1 MIEINGL
8 RGNITA
14 ITPGVDITVSIN
26 STTFSTWT
34 SGGVLN
40 TRPQTGELVYAGCEF
55 DLPCRFN
62 SRIDVAHVGAEV
74 REAGSIDIIELVVP

>member
-1 MIEINGL
+1 M
-8 RGNITA
+8 
-14 ITPGVDITVSIN
+14 
-26 STTFSTWT
+26 
-34 SGGVLN
+34 LN

-74 REAGSIDIIELVVP
+74 REAGTIDIIELVVP